1 MLVFL
6 QMDPTNSI
14 GILFRRFA
22 PGEPPVFKIKT
33 KKQNPWE
40 KNIPI
45 NVMAAL
51 KIFKKHRL

>member
-1 MLVFL
+1 MLIFF
-6 QMDPTNSI
+6 QIDPTKSA
-14 GILFRRFA
+14 GSFFRRFA

-33 KKQNPWE
+33 KKQNPRE